1 MVDKGRERKEDSI
14 IDGEKIEEVECVV
27 YLGSLI
33 NLKGSSAQDI
43 RRRLAMGRGAV
54 QNMAS
59 ISKSRGTML
68 GLKVRF
74 LAVHIAIYGCESW
87 AIVTP
92 QDVIRTQ
99 DVIIAARCNTI
110 YARCNK
116 YAKCNNFYARCNKTY
131 QREM

>member
-1 MVDKGRERKEDSI
+1 M
-14 IDGEKIEEVECVV
+14 ECVV

-33 NLKGSSAQDI
+33 NIKGSSAEEI
-43 RRRLAMGRGAV
+43 SRRLAMGRGAV
-54 QNMAS
+54 QNMVS
-59 ISKSRGTML
+59 ISKSRGMML

-74 LAVHIAIYGCESW
+74 LAVPTAIYGCESW

-92 QDVIRTQ
+92 QDGIPTQ

-116 YAKCNNFYARCNKTY
+116 YAKCNNFYVRCNKTY
-131 QREM
+131 